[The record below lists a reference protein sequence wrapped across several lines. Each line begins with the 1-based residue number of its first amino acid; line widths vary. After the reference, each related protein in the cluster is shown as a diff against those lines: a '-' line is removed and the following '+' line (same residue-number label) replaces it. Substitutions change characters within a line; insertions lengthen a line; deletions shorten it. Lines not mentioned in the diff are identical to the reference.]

1 MSKTKPV
8 YLSASRL
15 KTVKMCSWL
24 YWCKYHQHL
33 PDKSNDGA
41 SRGTVCHL
49 IFECL
54 GKPSR
59 RHYYDVILEH
69 NDPFA
74 VDSIKRLILRH
85 ASILG
90 VDDEENLEMI
100 KKMIVA
106 GLGYDFFGKKI
117 SKPSQSFS
125 EYEFDMQI
133 KEGAKDYAIRGF
145 IDKLFIYDKKNVAL
159 IRDFKTSKQVF
170 KGEDKKKNLQD
181 YIYSLAVKHL
191 FPDVKN
197 RNSEFVFVKFD
208 LDAEHKPKGLIKMRK
223 ISDKKLDEFEVEL
236 TQAQQYLSK
245 FNYYSA
251 INGYAADKPNPKDG
265 SFGGPIA
272 CGRAKYRGQ
281 PKKDGS
287 PMWHCVYKFP
297 FDYYGL
303 FDENDKLIKT
313 EFPEHYSAL
322 LKNKKEKFS
331 IKKLHY
337 AGCPRWNYLDT
348 PVW

>member
-24 YWCKYHQHL
+24 YWCKYHQRL
-33 PDKSNDGA
+33 PDQSNDGA

-59 RHYYDVILEH
+59 RHYYDAILES
-69 NDPFA
+69 NDPF
-74 VDSIKRLILRH
+74 VVPSIKKLILSTSQ
-85 ASILG
+85 ALG
-90 VDDEENLEMI
+90 VDDKENMELIKEMI
-100 KKMIVA
+100 TA
-106 GLGYDFFGKKI
+106 GLRYDFFGKKNG
-117 SKPSQSFS
+117 KPAQSFS
-125 EYEFDMQI
+125 EYDFDMHI
-133 KEGAKDYAIRGF
+133 DEGEKDYYVKGF
-145 IDKLFIYDKKNVAL
+145 IDKLFIYDKKSSAL

-181 YIYSLAVKHL
+181 YIYSLAVKYL
-191 FPDVKN
+191 FPDIKN
-197 RNSEFVFVKFD
+197 RNSEFVFLKFD
-208 LDAEHKPKGLIKMRK
+208 LEKEDKPEGIMKMRK
-223 ISDKKLDEFEVEL
+223 ISDKKLDEFEIEL
-236 TQAQQYLSK
+236 TQAQTYLTK
-245 FNYYSA
+245 FNYNCA
-251 INGYAADKPNPKDG
+251 IGSYAADKPHPKDG

-272 CGRAKYRGQ
+272 CGRARYRGQ
-281 PKKDGS
+281 SKKNGT

-303 FDENDKLIKT
+303 FDENDNLIQTK
-313 EFPEHYSAL
+313 FPEHYSLL
-322 LKNKKEKFS
+322 LKDKKEKFS

-337 AGCPRWNYLDT
+337 AGCPRWNYLDM
-348 PVW
+348 PV

>member
-1 MSKTKPV
+1 MSKSRPI

-24 YWCKYHQHL
+24 YWCKYHQRL

-59 RHYYDVILEH
+59 RSYYEKVLEH

-74 VDSIKRLILRH
+74 VPSIKRLILSNAHR
-85 ASILG
+85 LN
-90 VDDEENLEMI
+90 VDDQENLDSI
-100 KKMIVA
+100 KEMIVA
-106 GLGYDFFGKKI
+106 GLRYDFFGKKI
-117 SKPSQSFS
+117 AKPSESFS
-125 EYEFDMQI
+125 EYEFDMHVN
-133 KEGAKDYAIRGF
+133 EGEKDYRVKGF
-145 IDKLFIYDKKNVAL
+145 IDKLFVYDKKGTAL

-181 YIYSLAVKHL
+181 YIYSLAVKYL
-191 FPDVKN
+191 FPKVKS
-197 RNSEFVFVKFD
+197 RNSEFLFLKFD
-208 LDAEHKPKGLIKMRK
+208 LEGTDKPEGIMKMRK
-223 ISDKKLDEFEVEL
+223 ISDKRLDEFEIEL
-236 TQAQQYLSK
+236 TQAQTYLEG
-245 FNYYSA
+245 FDYRQA
-251 INGYAADKPNPKDG
+251 ISSYAADKPNPKDG

-272 CGRAKYRGQ
+272 CGRARYRGQ
-281 PKKDGS
+281 PKKDGT
-287 PMWHCVYKFP
+287 PMWHCMYKFS

-303 FDENDKLIKT
+303 FDEDGGLVRT
-313 EFPEHYSAL
+313 AFPESYGAL
-322 LKNKKEKFS
+322 LKHKKEKFT

-348 PVW
+348 PEI

>member
-1 MSKTKPV
+1 MSKRKPV

-24 YWCKYHQHL
+24 YWCKYHQRL

-59 RHYYDVILEH
+59 RHYYDSILKS
-69 NDPFA
+69 NDPF
-74 VDSIKRLILRH
+74 VIPSIKRLILST
-85 ASILG
+85 AQALN
-90 VDDEENLEMI
+90 VDDEENMSLIKDMI
-100 KKMIVA
+100 AA
-106 GLGYDFFGKKI
+106 GVRYDFLGKKNG
-117 SKPSQSFS
+117 KPAQSFS
-125 EYEFDMQI
+125 EYEFDMHVN
-133 KEGAKDYAIRGF
+133 EGAKDYYIKGF
-145 IDKLFIYDKKNVAL
+145 IDKLFIYDKKSSAL

-181 YIYSLAVKHL
+181 YIYSLAVKYL
-191 FPDVKN
+191 FPDIKN
-197 RNSEFVFVKFD
+197 RNSEFVFLKFD
-208 LDAEHKPKGLIKMRK
+208 LEKGDKPEGIMKMRK
-223 ISDKKLDEFEVEL
+223 ISNKKLDEFEIEL
-236 TQAQQYLSK
+236 TQAQTYLTK
-245 FNYYSA
+245 FNYNCA
-251 INGYAADKPNPKDG
+251 IGSYAADKPNPKDG

-287 PMWHCVYKFP
+287 PMWHCTYKFP

-303 FDENDKLIKT
+303 FDENDNLVST
-313 EFPEHYSAL
+313 EFPDNYSVL
-322 LKNKKEKFS
+322 LKNKKKNFS

-337 AGCPRWNYLDT
+337 AGCPRWNYLDM
-348 PVW
+348 PM